1 MPRPR
6 LAKIVPHYQASPAIQ
21 SKKSERKILFFF
33 MKSSVSLSS
42 SGPAQR
48 TQISKTSPEL
58 YLFLVFAP
66 SAYTNFCLLLRG
78 GSIQVSWS
86 ILGSYFRNKYAKK
99 AETWD
104 GLDTYLSQKMKI
116 VSSRLNEQ
124 MNEWA
129 NIGIS
134 WPELLLETKSDKVL
148 KQPQL

>member
-6 LAKIVPHYQASPAIQ
+6 LAKIVPHYQSSPARQ

-86 ILGSYFRNKYAKK
+86 ILGSYFKNKYAKK
-99 AETWD
+99 A
-104 GLDTYLSQKMKI
+104 
-116 VSSRLNEQ
+116 
-124 MNEWA
+124 
-129 NIGIS
+129 
-134 WPELLLETKSDKVL
+134 
-148 KQPQL
+148 